1 MLRANYL
8 LVRDLGDYTRR
19 RRRNVP
25 FLELSSVIL
34 DACRPEEEFVACYN
48 DLVPS
53 DLNLE
58 ELKKRLREGDYLEI
72 STGGGAYEV
81 WAEPLAS
88 PPAVYYE
95 GEQHPISE
103 LERIAEK
110 IIGEMRKGEIRCRWV
125 EDD

>member
-1 MLRANYL
+1 MAAMPY
-8 LVRDLGDYTRR
+8 DL
-19 RRRNVP
+19 
-25 FLELSSVIL
+25 S
-34 DACRPEEEFVACYN
+34 
-48 DLVPS
+48 
-53 DLNLE
+53 LE

-103 LERIAEK
+103 LERIAQK
-110 IIGEMRKGEIRCRWV
+110 IIGEMRRGEVRCRWV